1 MLRMSFIVLL
11 SFVLLTSFQER
22 AVKVVDYKGL
32 EPLLSKQDDTV
43 YVVNFWATWCAPC
56 VKEIPYFE
64 KLNGTYKDQ
73 KVKVLL
79 VSLDFRKNLESALIP
94 FINRRGIK
102 SEVIL
107 LSDPD
112 SNSWISK
119 VDENWTG
126 AIPATLIYNK
136 SERSFYEKELAY
148 NELDSLLHLK
158 LKVQ

>member
-1 MLRMSFIVLL
+1 MLKLSFIVLL
-11 SFVLLTSFQER
+11 SFLILTSFQER
-22 AVKVVDYKGL
+22 TVKVVDYKEL
-32 EPLLSKQDDTV
+32 EPFLSKQDDTV

-64 KLNGTYKDQ
+64 NLNETYKDQ

-79 VSLDFRKNLESALIP
+79 VSLDFRKNLETALIP
-94 FINRRGIK
+94 FLNRRGIK

-136 SERSFYEKELAY
+136 SERSFYEKELTY
-148 NELDSLLHLK
+148 NELDSLLNLK
-158 LKVQ
+158 LTHQ

>member
-1 MLRMSFIVLL
+1 MLRISFIVLL
-11 SFVLLTSFQER
+11 SFLLLTSFQER
-22 AVKVVDYKGL
+22 TVKVVDYKGL
-32 EPLLSKQDDTV
+32 EPLLSKQNDTV

-64 KLNGTYKDQ
+64 KLNETYKDR

-79 VSLDFRKNLESALIP
+79 VSLDFRKNLETALIP
-94 FINRRGIK
+94 FLNRRGIK

-126 AIPATLIYNK
+126 AIPATLIYHK
-136 SERSFYEKELAY
+136 TKRSFYEKELTY
-148 NELDSLLHLK
+148 NELDSLLNLK
-158 LKVQ
+158 LIDQ

>member
-1 MLRMSFIVLL
+1 VRI
-11 SFVLLTSFQER
+11 
-22 AVKVVDYKGL
+22 VDYKGF
-32 EPLLSKQDDTV
+32 EPFLSNQNDSV

-64 KLNGTYKDQ
+64 KLNETYKDQ

-112 SNSWISK
+112 SNSWINK
-119 VDENWTG
+119 VDKNWTG
-126 AIPATLIYNK
+126 AIPATLIYTK
-136 SERSFYEKELAY
+136 TERSFYEKELTY
-148 NELDSLLHLK
+148 NELDSLLNLK